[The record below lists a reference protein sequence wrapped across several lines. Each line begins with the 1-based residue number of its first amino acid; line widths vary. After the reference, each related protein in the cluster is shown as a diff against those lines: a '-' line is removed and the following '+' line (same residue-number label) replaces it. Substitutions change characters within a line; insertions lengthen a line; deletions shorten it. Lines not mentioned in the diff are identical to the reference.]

1 MSHRRISGR
10 QWRHGS
16 PEESLAPGQ
25 TVVVEKRGGKVFE
38 LTRIDAGARNIN
50 AQLDQLFQDL
60 PAAGARVKTNL
71 ARMITEDR
79 E

>member
-10 QWRHGS
+10 QLRHGS

-38 LTRIDAGARNIN
+38 LTRIDAGARNII
-50 AQLDQLFQDL
+50 AQLNQLFQDL
-60 PAAGARVKTNL
+60 PAEGARVKTNL
-71 ARMITEDR
+71 AKIITEDR

>member
-10 QWRHGS
+10 QLRHGS

-25 TVVVEKRGGKVFE
+25 TVVVDKRGGKVFE

>member
-10 QWRHGS
+10 QLRHGS

-25 TVVVEKRGGKVFE
+25 SVRVEKRGGKVFE
-38 LTRIDAGARNIN
+38 LTRIDAGVRNIN
-50 AQLDQLFQDL
+50 VQLDQLFADL
-60 PAAGARVKTNL
+60 PPEGSRAKTNL
-71 ARMITEDR
+71 AGIILEER

>member
-10 QWRHGS
+10 QLRHGS
-16 PEESLAPGQ
+16 PEEALAPGQ

-60 PAAGARVKTNL
+60 PAEGARVKTNL
-71 ARMITEDR
+71 AKLITEDR

>member
-10 QWRHGS
+10 QLRHGS